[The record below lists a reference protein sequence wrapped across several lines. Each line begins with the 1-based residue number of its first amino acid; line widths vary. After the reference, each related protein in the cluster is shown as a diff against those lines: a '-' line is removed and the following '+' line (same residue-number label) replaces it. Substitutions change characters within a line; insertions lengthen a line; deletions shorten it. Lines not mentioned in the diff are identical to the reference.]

1 MAIQYD
7 SANNQ
12 VVFSG
17 DAYVK
22 REAAGAIRLG
32 NASTGLVASDHALF
46 AAISTPT
53 TPGSGL
59 GRLFAGGAG
68 ASDVYWLNS
77 SGVAV
82 SLTQSQTFSTLQG
95 EPTGLPNRTD
105 STLSFNNTTR
115 EFTIAPA
122 VTSFDVYSKGT
133 KYTKSSAQTVTLTD
147 VTGLHYVYFDA
158 SGVLQKATSAW
169 DLSAGI
175 SPVATV
181 YWNTDLDQGR
191 IGEERHGLVMDWATH
206 DYMHETLGSRYVNG
220 LGGSFTNTTFTITDG
235 VYRDEDIRHVPGEQ
249 TQCRV
254 FRRDGSGN
262 WTWGSK
268 GTLYYVVQNTHL
280 TYDNGGT
287 LTETNSNDYVAV
299 WFFVT
304 NDPETPIYVIMGQR
318 KDGNIADARNNNT
331 YDQLSL
337 TNLPAKEFK
346 VLYRVLLRDD
356 ASPYEEAQDLRSLA
370 VVSSGTYVATDHNS
384 LTNRTVLG
392 SHPASAIT
400 VDVGAF
406 TGFLTG
412 TTSAQTAFATLDTH
426 THAPPT
432 GDTKV
437 IYNDGGAW
445 AAADVYYTK
454 GNGYLGVG
462 QATPGERLHL
472 KDGSGNG
479 AVVLGAHQNGTAI
492 AGTVEWTGSALRWYD
507 GSTWKSAGI
516 ELTDP
521 LLYKGAI
528 DCSGNP
534 NYPAA
539 DAGFTYRISVAGK
552 IGGASGPN
560 VEAGDMLVC
569 HVDGSAA
576 GTHAVVGANW
586 DILQINLDGAV
597 IGPTSATDSAV
608 ALFDST
614 TGKLIKNSLVTIDGS
629 GSVNIP
635 SGQSYKINGTAL
647 TAANV
652 GAEPTL
658 PLSTRGDLLYRN
670 ASNVTARFPVGTN
683 EQVITTNGTDVSW
696 GAVPGRHDA
705 VTLATSA
712 TTGGLGLSTQEIS
725 FQAASGSTNGYLTST
740 NWTTFNSKV
749 SGAAGSNT
757 EIQYNSSGAFAAS
770 SNLVWDNGNVRLG
783 IGGAPQATLDVQAA
797 SAWIRAMGSTDPYVS
812 AQDTTNSCVVKIQAL
827 DTAVSVGA
835 QSDHEVRFIVNNA
848 AKMYLTTTGRLG
860 INVAAPSYILHTS
873 VDGRGDVQFDS
884 HSASDDGVF
893 LWLRR
898 SGGTQASPA
907 AVSSGHRLGN
917 IVFAGYYDTSNS
929 SWGAVIQSMAYGLWS
944 ATNRGACLQFYT
956 TTTGTTALTE
966 RMRIIDNGYVGIG
979 ATTPDAKLQV
989 NTWVESNVVGNTPTV
1004 LVWGNVGM
1012 SDTSETVLRLQRPVA
1027 SGTSYN
1033 GGVDF
1038 NIHRY
1043 NTSGISPYTQMDI
1056 ALKSVNSY
1064 TQTATV
1070 NVISLRDTGAVGI
1083 GNVAPD
1089 TLLTLGTA
1097 GTTAGVIK
1105 IAGLTSGTCTV
1116 RVAAVA
1122 GSGTIFELPATNGTN
1137 GYFLKTDGTGVTSWA
1152 AAGGGSPGGS
1162 DTYVQYNNSSAF
1174 GGMDTFRWDG
1184 STFKL
1189 ILGKVG
1195 QAAKLQLAG
1204 STSGTVD
1211 IAAPATVTSYT
1222 LTLPANDGDNGQF
1235 LKTNGSGTCTWGW
1248 QSYNADGV
1256 STGAET
1262 TDTTCFPVF
1271 VTTNTGY
1278 NAAKVN
1284 PYLLYNSSTG
1294 LLTLGASGST
1304 KTGMLG
1310 LAGATSGLVTVTT
1323 VAAAGTWTMT
1333 LPTTGGTN
1341 GYFLKTNGSGTCTWA
1356 AAGASPNGSYGYV
1369 QLYNDAISFFSHL
1382 GFRWENTNK
1391 RLAVGYT
1398 SLTPQATLHV
1408 QSETNDPVMGSEL
1421 VTNGS
1426 FTGSAT
1432 GWTLGTGWA
1441 YGTNNVICTLSGSV
1455 EGSLYQAIT
1464 VTNGRRYQITWRQ
1477 TNSATLNGGVRI
1489 SLGGNTT
1496 VATGF
1501 MNITTS
1507 SILWTVHLLS
1517 TVTGS
1522 SNLVFEVIDRLS
1534 SGTITI
1540 DDVSVME
1547 ITEGRATARFD
1558 TADGGGIQFRSNA
1571 LTNFGIGDNVMN
1583 NLSGSTQENCGFGY
1597 YTLGE
1602 LSTGN
1607 GNTAIGS
1614 SAMARA
1620 TRLTSSVAI
1629 GSQSMRNQVVG
1640 SYNVACGAYA
1650 MSSSVNCDAFVA
1662 IGHQSAH
1669 NMLSGS
1675 NGVAVGQAALMSQQ
1689 YGDQNTS
1696 IGAMSLYN
1704 LTTGSQN
1711 IAIGYRTGRY
1721 YGSGTSSLTTAT
1733 ASIFIGSLSRAS
1745 ADGNTNEIVIG
1756 ANAIGNGS
1764 NTATIGH
1771 TDVTK
1776 IYLRGDIYSN
1786 TAYAKAVGGT
1796 NRAAYVDSTGL
1807 IGTISSSLRTKQ
1819 DVVDMEDVGWIDR
1832 LHPVNFCYR
1841 STPGVK
1847 QYGLI
1852 AEEVEGVNRDIVGY
1866 DWEGLPDSVNYDRLV
1881 PVLLKA
1887 VKDLRGEVQRLRA
1900 ELLP

>member
-1 MAIQYD
+1 MGIQYD

-59 GRLFAGGAG
+59 GRLFANGAG
-68 ASDVYWLNS
+68 ASDIYWLNS
-77 SGVAV
+77 GGVAV

-158 SGVLQKATSAW
+158 SGVLQKATSTW
-169 DLSAGI
+169 DLGAGI

-235 VYRDEDIRHVPGEQ
+235 VYRDEDIRHVPGQQ

-346 VLYRVLLRDD
+346 VLYRVILRDD

-412 TTSAQTAFATLDTH
+412 TTSGQTAFATLDTH

-445 AAADVYYTK
+445 AAANVYYTK
-454 GNGYLGVG
+454 ANGYLGVG

-472 KDGSGNG
+472 KDGSDNG
-479 AVVLGAHQNGTAI
+479 AVVLGAHQNATAI
-492 AGTVEWTGSALRWYD
+492 AGTVEWTGTALRWYD

-528 DCSGNP
+528 DCSTNP

-586 DILQINLDGAV
+586 DILQINLDGSV

-670 ASNVTARFPVGTN
+670 ASNVTARLAVGTN
-683 EQVITTNGTDVSW
+683 EQVITTNGTDASW

-797 SAWIRAMGSTDPYVS
+797 SAWIRAMGSTNPYIS
-812 AQDTTNSCVVKIQAL
+812 AQDTTNSCVAKIQAL

-873 VDGRGDVQFDS
+873 VDGRGDVQFDA
-884 HSASDDGVF
+884 HSASDDGTF

-907 AVSSGHRLGN
+907 AVPSGHRLGN
-917 IVFAGYYDTSNS
+917 IAFAGYYDASNS

-966 RMRIIDNGYVGIG
+966 RMRIIDSGYVGIG
-979 ATTPDAKLQV
+979 ATAPDAKLQV
-989 NTWVESNVVGNTPTV
+989 GTWIENNTVGNTPTV
-1004 LVWGNVGM
+1004 LFWGNSPM
-1012 SDTSETVLRLQRPVA
+1012 SATSETVLRLQRPVA
-1027 SGTSYN
+1027 SGVTY
-1033 GGVDF
+1033 GGGADF
-1038 NIHRY
+1038 NIYRY
-1043 NTSGISPYTQMDI
+1043 TTGTTAPYTQMDI
-1056 ALKSVNSY
+1056 ALKDAVSY

-1070 NVISLRDTGAVGI
+1070 NVISMRDTGAVGI
-1083 GNVAPD
+1083 GNITPD

-1097 GTTAGVIK
+1097 GTKAGVIK
-1105 IAGLTSGTCTV
+1105 IAGGTSGACTV
-1116 RVAAVA
+1116 RVAAAA

-1152 AAGGGSPGGS
+1152 AAGSGGTPGGS
-1162 DTYVQYNNSSAF
+1162 DTYVQFNNSSAF
-1174 GGMDTFRWDG
+1174 GGDSNFIWD
-1184 STFKL
+1184 
-1189 ILGKVG
+1189 
-1195 QAAKLQLAG
+1195 
-1204 STSGTVD
+1204 
-1211 IAAPATVTSYT
+1211 
-1222 LTLPANDGDNGQF
+1222 
-1235 LKTNGSGTCTWGW
+1235 
-1248 QSYNADGV
+1248 
-1256 STGAET
+1256 
-1262 TDTTCFPVF
+1262 
-1271 VTTNTGY
+1271 
-1278 NAAKVN
+1278 
-1284 PYLLYNSSTG
+1284 
-1294 LLTLGASGST
+1294 
-1304 KTGMLG
+1304 
-1310 LAGATSGLVTVTT
+1310 
-1323 VAAAGTWTMT
+1323 
-1333 LPTTGGTN
+1333 
-1341 GYFLKTNGSGTCTWA
+1341 
-1356 AAGASPNGSYGYV
+1356 
-1369 QLYNDAISFFSHL
+1369 
-1382 GFRWENTNK
+1382 NTNK
-1391 RLAVGYT
+1391 RVGVGVATTLNYEIQITKDSAAASFAAYAFGSTATYVPEIRMFRARGSYASPSAVSTGDVLGHWGASGYGTSYYIHTGSIEFIARGTYSSSSGSTTLRFMKSLSGAASESSYLLHNVDNQALYTLEAYT
-1398 SLTPQATLHV
+1398 SYDSFTLSMSSTEFLRPTVVAQRTWGGTTSAARDAALIAVHGSSSTANEGGWFWAMRSSGLT
-1408 QSETNDPVMGSEL
+1408 SRSI
-1421 VTNGS
+1421 VTNGD
-1426 FTGSAT
+1426 
-1432 GWTLGTGWA
+1432 
-1441 YGTNNVICTLSGSV
+1441 SV
-1455 EGSLYQAIT
+1455 
-1464 VTNGRRYQITWRQ
+1464 
-1477 TNSATLNGGVRI
+1477 
-1489 SLGGNTT
+1489 
-1496 VATGF
+1496 
-1501 MNITTS
+1501 
-1507 SILWTVHLLS
+1507 
-1517 TVTGS
+1517 
-1522 SNLVFEVIDRLS
+1522 
-1534 SGTITI
+1534 
-1540 DDVSVME
+1540 
-1547 ITEGRATARFD
+1547 
-1558 TADGGGIQFRSNA
+1558 GGIQ
-1571 LTNFGIGDNVMN
+1571 GIAY
-1583 NLSGSTQENCGFGY
+1583 SGNSTYPWVRVGSIAFEMDG
-1597 YTLGE
+1597 T
-1602 LSTGN
+1602 LST
-1607 GNTAIGS
+1607 TAMPSRI
-1614 SAMARA
+1614 
-1620 TRLTSSVAI
+1620 TFWTVASGGI
-1629 GSQSMRNQVVG
+1629 VLSERIRIDNAGKLY
-1640 SYNVACGAYA
+1640 SYQMY
-1650 MSSSVNCDAFVA
+1650 
-1662 IGHQSAH
+1662 
-1669 NMLSGS
+1669 SG
-1675 NGVAVGQAALMSQQ
+1675 
-1689 YGDQNTS
+1689 Y
-1696 IGAMSLYN
+1696 
-1704 LTTGSQN
+1704 
-1711 IAIGYRTGRY
+1711 
-1721 YGSGTSSLTTAT
+1721 
-1733 ASIFIGSLSRAS
+1733 
-1745 ADGNTNEIVIG
+1745 
-1756 ANAIGNGS
+1756 
-1764 NTATIGH
+1764 TI
-1771 TDVTK
+1771 
-1776 IYLRGDIYSN
+1776 
-1786 TAYAKAVGGT
+1786 GGT
-1796 NRAAYVDSTGL
+1796 NKAVYVDSTGMVGVL
-1807 IGTISSSLRTKQ
+1807 SSSLRTKQ
-1819 DVVDMEDVGWIDR
+1819 DVVDMEDVEWIDR